1 MHNIILDMI
10 EVKFNGI
17 INSSVWI
24 TFTIFFIYQTQL
36 SFSWSPVLLSIC
48 FLFVLK
54 FFLKKTYIL
63 NEFSFFLLQIIVLCL
78 AFFQSSL
85 QIFNLHFLSKHLSL
99 HTFTLNALVN
109 FLSEFGSQKCG

>member
-36 SFSWSPVLLSIC
+36 SFSWSPV
-48 FLFVLK
+48 
-54 FFLKKTYIL
+54 
-63 NEFSFFLLQIIVLCL
+63 
-78 AFFQSSL
+78 
-85 QIFNLHFLSKHLSL
+85 
-99 HTFTLNALVN
+99 
-109 FLSEFGSQKCG
+109 